1 MSQKV
6 TLNIESELYQR
17 LEAHFRD
24 DEQGLNHF
32 IIESIRK
39 QLSDLPITQSQSKQD
54 DLENYLKKGSSGSR
68 TYGIK
73 GQGW

>member
-1 MSQKV
+1 MQKKV
-6 TLNIESELYQR
+6 TINIESDLYER
-17 LEAHFRD
+17 LESHFKD
-24 DEQGLNHF
+24 DEQGMIQF
-32 IIESIRK
+32 INEAIRK
-39 QLSDLPITQSQSKQD
+39 QLPVPSPNEKD

>member
-1 MSQKV
+1 MQKKV
-6 TLNIESELYQR
+6 TLNIESDLYER
-17 LEAHFRD
+17 LESHFKD
-24 DEQGLNHF
+24 DEQGMIQF
-32 IIESIRK
+32 INEAIRK
-39 QLSDLPITQSQSKQD
+39 QLPDPSPNEKD

>member
-24 DEQGLNHF
+24 DDQGLNHF